1 MEEKL
6 LTKADLGAFF
16 QTSADAARKLCERH
30 GIKPL
35 NVGNG
40 TVARLRWRLSD
51 VMQVLAALQ
60 GKSGFSGNGK
70 EFAELAGIPDKAVE
84 VASILDK
91 AALNNGAVSREFNGK
106 NWVYTVK

>member
-40 TVARLRWRLSD
+40 AVARLRWRLSD

-60 GKSGFSGNGK
+60 AGTNIHSRDFRPRRPKDARVLGRSAQEIHK
-70 EFAELAGIPDKAVE
+70 ELAICQ
-84 VASILDK
+84 
-91 AALNNGAVSREFNGK
+91 
-106 NWVYTVK
+106 